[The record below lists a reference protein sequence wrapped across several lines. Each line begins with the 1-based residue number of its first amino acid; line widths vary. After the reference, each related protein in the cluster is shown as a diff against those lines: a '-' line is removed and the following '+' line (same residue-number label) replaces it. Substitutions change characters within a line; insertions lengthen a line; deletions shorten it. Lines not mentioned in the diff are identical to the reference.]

1 MLEVPSQEPLVFANC
16 NSEMFVYVILLSCC
30 LSLIS
35 AESCLGNQEE
45 SLLNDIKSA
54 IQKLEIRLKDKSFR
68 CSPGWKE
75 HANHCYNFIST
86 PVTWNE
92 AERAC
97 RKIGGYLVKVD
108 NESESNWLKQEA
120 NVEEKSF
127 WAGAADFNE
136 GDWRWIVDFSNVT
149 FTDWHTGQPDNS
161 GGHEDCLEIEKS
173 YNYQWNDVVCTI
185 QNGYICES
193 EKGGAC
199 IPYSKLF
206 RK

>member
-1 MLEVPSQEPLVFANC
+1 MN
-16 NSEMFVYVILLSCC
+16 VILLSCC

-35 AESCLGNQEE
+35 AEYCLGSEEE

-54 IQKLEIRLKDKSFR
+54 LQTLETRLKDKSLR

-75 HANHCYNFIST
+75 YAHHCYNFIST

-108 NESESNWLKQEA
+108 DESESNWLKQQA
-120 NVEEKSF
+120 NVEERSF
-127 WAGAADFNE
+127 WAGAADFSE

-149 FTDWHTGQPDNS
+149 FTDWNPGQPDNA
-161 GGHEDCLEIEKS
+161 GGHEDCLEIEKT
-173 YNYQWNDVVCTI
+173 YNYKWNDVVCGTT
-185 QNGYICES
+185 NGYICES
-193 EKGGAC
+193 EKSGAC